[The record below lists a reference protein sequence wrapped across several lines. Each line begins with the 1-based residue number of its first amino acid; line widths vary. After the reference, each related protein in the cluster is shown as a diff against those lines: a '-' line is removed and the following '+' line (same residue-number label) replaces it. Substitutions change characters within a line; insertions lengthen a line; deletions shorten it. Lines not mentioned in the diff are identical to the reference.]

1 MTATASLEDY
11 IKQFKQDYKK
21 YIVSET
27 SSVSS
32 IDTED
37 LLSDMS
43 SEISSVNSKPAGKN
57 SIKTLSSLKK
67 STKKTKINPP
77 SHMKPLHSTPL
88 KMIQEEDELADS
100 KTKLSNFL
108 PNEKFDINKYLPK
121 ARAAKNQQVQDI
133 LASLDIESE
142 NMSIISS
149 VDTEALLQSS
159 DEEDYVPKKENIMR
173 GPKKRDFGIKPETRK
188 LESDLTKKYSEKDF
202 GRNPLISQSRSGNLS
217 VAKSQVLSIVPKK
230 LTTETL
236 SLSVSSSKRQ
246 SRSSSSVKPSDYFNS
261 IMPSLSKNTKTLK
274 ICTCVLSGSLYRHYS
289 NCSPLT
295 VIAELGTVKHIPKKT
310 QPSFMQS
317 VVAIQRA
324 IRKFI
329 TKKRAS
335 KNYFASKTYAERPKK
350 SQNSFFKSDSDKERP
365 QKTQKDFLKY
375 DTDNERPQKS
385 QNNFFKNDADNEKL
399 QNSQNDFYR
408 FDDEN
413 ERPQKSQNDFYR
425 YDTEN
430 EKPQKSQNEFFKL
443 DVDKASKTLNDAYK
457 ELEALRNLASER
469 SSEMSKDES
478 ISMYKLHDPYMNPNY
493 EPSDVDTEELL
504 NSSISSMISRN

>member
-21 YIVSET
+21 YLVSET

-43 SEISSVNSKPAGKN
+43 SETSSVNSKPAGKN

-67 STKKTKINPP
+67 RNKKTKINPP

-108 PNEKFDINKYLPK
+108 PNEKFDINEYLPK
-121 ARAAKNQQVQDI
+121 ARAAKKQQVKDI

-142 NMSIISS
+142 SMSIVSS

-159 DEEDYVPKKENIMR
+159 DEEDYVPKKENILR
-173 GPKKRDFGIKPETRK
+173 GPKTRDFKIKAETRK
-188 LESDLTKKYSEKDF
+188 PESDVTKKYSEKDF
-202 GRNPLISQSRSGNLS
+202 GRSPLMSQSRSGNLS
-217 VAKSQVLSIVPKK
+217 VAKSQVLSVVPKK
-230 LTTETL
+230 LNIETL

-246 SRSSSSVKPSDYFNS
+246 SRSSSSMKPSDFFNN
-261 IMPSLSKNTKTLK
+261 IMPMLTKNTKTLK
-274 ICTCVLSGSLYRHYS
+274 ICTCVLAGSLYRHYS

-295 VIAELGTVKHIPKKT
+295 VIAELGTVRHIPKKA

-329 TKKRAS
+329 AKKRAY
-335 KNYFASKTYAERPKK
+335 KNIFASKTY
-350 SQNSFFKSDSDKERP
+350 
-365 QKTQKDFLKY
+365 T
-375 DTDNERPQKS
+375 ERPQKS
-385 QNNFFKNDADNEKL
+385 QNDFFKVDAEKERP
-399 QNSQNDFYR
+399 QKSQNDFFKY
-408 FDDEN
+408 DAYN
-413 ERPQKSQNDFYR
+413 ERPQKSQND
-425 YDTEN
+425 
-430 EKPQKSQNEFFKL
+430 FFKL

-469 SSEMSKDES
+469 SSEISKDES
-478 ISMYKLHDPYMNPNY
+478 ISMYKLQDPYMNPNY
-493 EPSDVDTEELL
+493 EPSEVDTEELL
-504 NSSISSMISRN
+504 NSSISSMLSQN